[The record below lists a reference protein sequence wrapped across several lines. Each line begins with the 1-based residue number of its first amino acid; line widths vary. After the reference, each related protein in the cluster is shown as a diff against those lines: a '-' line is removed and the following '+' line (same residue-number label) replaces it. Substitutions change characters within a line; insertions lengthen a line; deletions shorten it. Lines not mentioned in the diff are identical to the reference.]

1 MPKKQNNKSSSFV
14 VQAGILAAAGL
25 ISRIIGMLYRS
36 PLKAIIHTEGQGYYS
51 TAYGVYLIILL
62 LSSYNIPMGVSKLI
76 SEQYAL
82 GKYKNAKRIF
92 NCSLIYVVIIGGI
105 ASILTFVFA
114 PYLVYDN
121 PNAAEALRVLSLTIF
136 FSGILG
142 ALRGYSQAKGQMV
155 QTSISQIVEQV
166 MNAVISIAAA
176 LALTEGLSGTQ
187 LAIKGAAGGAMGT
200 LAGVLIGLIYMT
212 IVFVYIQ
219 KGQKAEF
226 EADKSKPEPY
236 GKIFKLIFAIV
247 TPIIFTAFIT
257 NITSTLNMLTFYRLM
272 AVKGYTSDYYNSLY
286 SVFGGEF
293 VVLINVPIAIASS
306 VGNTLVPSVSASY
319 AKKNIDAVKAKI
331 SESVTL
337 AMLIGIPAAVG
348 LAVLSYPLVGALF
361 FDRETIDLSASFL
374 LYGSIIAVFNSFST
388 VIISALQAMGKVNIT
403 VRNSIFTL
411 IIDIVVLV
419 SLIWLTPLNIYS
431 LLITMIVQ
439 SFSLCFIN
447 FLSLQKAVG
456 YKQEIKKSFI
466 LPLISSLVMGI
477 FAYGAYKL
485 TYMFITQS
493 FFISLIVGG
502 IVGILAYF
510 VAILLSGAVSEEEL
524 EALPKGDF
532 IVKVAKKV
540 KLIR

>member
-1 MPKKQNNKSSSFV
+1 MPKKQSSKSSSFV

-25 ISRIIGMLYRS
+25 ISRMIGMLYRS

-82 GKYKNAKRIF
+82 GRYKNAKRIF
-92 NCSLIYVVIIGGI
+92 NCSLIYVLIIGGI

-121 PNAAEALRVLSLTIF
+121 PNATEALRVLSFTIF

-155 QTSISQIVEQV
+155 QTSISQIVEQIA
-166 MNAVISIAAA
+166 NAVISIGAAVV
-176 LALTEGLSGTQ
+176 LTKGLTGTP

-200 LAGVLIGLIYMT
+200 LAGVLIGLVYMT
-212 IVFVYIQ
+212 VVFIFIQ
-219 KGQKAEF
+219 KRQKSEF
-226 EADKSKPEPY
+226 NADKSKPDSY
-236 GKIFKLIFAIV
+236 SSIMKLIFAIV

-257 NITSTLNMLTFYRLM
+257 NITSTFNMLTFYRLM
-272 AVKGYTSDYYNSLY
+272 SLKGFSADYYNSLY

-319 AKKNIDAVKAKI
+319 ARKDIKAVKDKI

-337 AMLIGIPAAVG
+337 SMLIGIPSAVG
-348 LAVLSYPLVGALF
+348 LAVLSYPLIGALF
-361 FDRETIDLSASFL
+361 FDKNTIDLSASFL

-388 VIISALQAMGKVNIT
+388 VIISALQAMGKVNVT
-403 VRNSIFTL
+403 VRNSVITL
-411 IIDIVVLV
+411 IVDIVVLV
-419 SLIWLTPLNIYS
+419 CLVWFTPLGVYS

-439 SFSLCFIN
+439 SFTLCFIN
-447 FLSLQKAVG
+447 FLSVRKTIG
-456 YKQEIKKSFI
+456 YNQEVKKTFI
-466 LPLISSLVMGI
+466 LPLISALIMGA
-477 FAYGAYKL
+477 FAYGAYKVF
-485 TYMFITQS
+485 YMFIKDS

-502 IVGILAYF
+502 VVGIFVYF
-510 VAILLSGAVSEEEL
+510 IAVLLTGAVTEAEL
-524 EALPKGDF
+524 YALPKGEL
-532 IVKVAKKV
+532 IAKIAKKI